1 MLKYIEID
9 GAIIFMLAPPTFLTV
24 VVGCL
29 PCLVGAY
36 WIFLTAMLTLAISSP
51 ARLART

>member
-1 MLKYIEID
+1 MELL
-9 GAIIFMLAPPTFLTV
+9 FSCWLHPTFLTV
-24 VVGCL
+24 VLGCL

-51 ARLART
+51 AMLART